1 MSFVLLRRNDR
12 TWWKSEEE
20 GKEGR
25 EGEGIEAKGRQEVT
39 LALKMSIW
47 RVNNMHYCLKM
58 FGC

>member
-20 GKEGR
+20 GEEGR

-39 LALKMSIW
+39 LALEMSIW
-47 RVNNMHYCLKM
+47 RVNNMHYCLQM